1 MYGLIRNAGLFALA
15 LLFSLAGAAAGNKQ
29 KVYRNVASEQ
39 LENILKEMDVTF
51 KRSTGKTEAIVFLDY
66 EKSKIK
72 FRVHN
77 YNGNDLWIDAV
88 YPGTSLEQVNRW
100 NRKTLATRAVLFAG
114 QKQTSTYLESQLDCQ
129 GGVTDGMIRRFIQRF
144 ELDAVAFGKFLG
156 KAASK

>member
-1 MYGLIRNAGLFALA
+1 MNGIGYCSAWAGILFVLC
-15 LLFSLAGAAAGNKQ
+15 LAGQSAADKQ

-39 LENILKEMDVTF
+39 LEGILKEMDISF
-51 KRSTGKTEAIVFLDY
+51 KRSTGKSDSIVYLDF

-72 FRVHN
+72 FRLHN

-100 NRKTLATRAVLFAG
+100 NRKTLSSRAVLFSG
-114 QKQTSTYLESQLDCQ
+114 DKQTSTYLECQLDCQ

-144 ELDAVAFGKFLG
+144 ELDAAAFAKFLG
-156 KAASK
+156 KKEDN